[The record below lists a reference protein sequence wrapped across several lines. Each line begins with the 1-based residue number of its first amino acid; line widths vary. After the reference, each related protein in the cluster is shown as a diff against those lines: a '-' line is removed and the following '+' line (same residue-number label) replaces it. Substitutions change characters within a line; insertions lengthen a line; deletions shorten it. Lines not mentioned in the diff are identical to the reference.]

1 MIANEHGMTLAE
13 ILVAVFIIGVGLVG
27 LLVVVPVAAVGVQ
40 EGSQMSL
47 ATFLAQQRLEQAR
60 NAEWTS
66 TKDCLG
72 VSPSPTAAPTPS
84 SGACD
89 TVAVTFP
96 DEATGEIN
104 GYPPF
109 WRTTR
114 IFDCGVDDCAGV
126 DHDGFRRVQV
136 TVGYR
141 PLTAT
146 GVAVYDKTVIL
157 EWMVTRQW

>member
-1 MIANEHGMTLAE
+1 MIASERGMTLAE
-13 ILVAVFIIGVGLVG
+13 ILVAVAIISVGLVG

-40 EGSQMSL
+40 EGSRMSL

-66 TKDCLG
+66 TTDCLG

-84 SGACD
+84 GGACAS
-89 TVAVTFP
+89 AVTFP
-96 DEATGEIN
+96 DEAKGEIN

-114 IFDCGVDDCAGV
+114 IIDCGVDDCAGV
-126 DHDGFRRVQV
+126 NDDGLRLVRV

-146 GVAVYDKTVIL
+146 GVATYDKTVIL